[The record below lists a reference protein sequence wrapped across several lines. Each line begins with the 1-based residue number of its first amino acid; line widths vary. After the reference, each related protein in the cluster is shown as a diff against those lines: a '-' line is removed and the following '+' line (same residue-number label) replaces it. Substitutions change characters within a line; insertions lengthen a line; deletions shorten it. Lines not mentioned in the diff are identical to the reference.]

1 MVFKLYK
8 KCIFC
13 NSMLN
18 SAKKSNSA
26 TAVYMHASERSRY
39 ELSANDIVSYAT
51 TYAITFSKK
60 LKFEVEEF
68 C

>member
-1 MVFKLYK
+1 
-8 KCIFC
+8 
-13 NSMLN
+13 MLN

-26 TAVYMHASERSRY
+26 ATVYMHASERSRY